1 MPCQEIFDKQNNL
14 YKNRIL
20 KETKVKISIEAGTK
34 FGWKKYIDD
43 ENLIFGINDF
53 GKSAPYKKIYNYFGL
68 TFENIAKKTKEMIN
82 K

>member
-53 GKSAPYKKIYNYFGL
+53 GKSAPYKKIFDYFGL
-68 TFENIAKKTKEMIN
+68 NVSNIFRKIKKL
-82 K
+82 